1 MKTQKSNNFI
11 SAIFGSRKISR
22 VVLMAYILVPIF
34 LFAVGFASWT
44 IVTPEFGFFTNG
56 GFVGNKLLDSTRYI
70 KLNDEYAPFTNT
82 YMVGGFTITN
92 DEGEVLEVLDT
103 SKFTINFII
112 KLGQCKSLFTEAG
125 ANDEM
130 KLYFTFSL
138 CFADRTESTTLFN
151 VDNFTYSA
159 KLSTSPEYEDINLG
173 YNNTGGWTTSEQDIA
188 QTGVKV
194 SNYVMKSSTN
204 TIETSTSGSYVF
216 VLVFNFEDAES
227 SFGPTSEDSTVTLS
241 IDYKLTPQSATIY
254 RELMDIILG
263 VEDNLQTGETNNQ
276 KSLMSDVRIT
286 DYNPY

>member
-44 IVTPEFGFFTNG
+44 IVTPEFGFFANG

-70 KLNDEYAPFTNT
+70 KLKDEFAPFTNT
-82 YMVGGFTITN
+82 YMVGGFTN
-92 DEGEVLEVLDT
+92 DQGEVLDT
-103 SKFTINFII
+103 SKFTIDFTI
-112 KLGQCKSLFTEAG
+112 KLGQCQSLFTEAG
-125 ANDEM
+125 G

-159 KLSTSPEYEDINLG
+159 KLSTNSGDIIPLG
-173 YNNTGGWTTSEQDIA
+173 YNNDGGYTTSEQDIA
-188 QTGVKV
+188 QTGVSV

-216 VLVFNFEDAES
+216 VIVFDFPANS
-227 SFGPTSEDSTVTLS
+227 SFGPTSADSTVTLS

-263 VEDNLQTGETNNQ
+263 VEDNVQTGETNNQ

-286 DYNPY
+286 DYNPYQKKNSSVGSG

>member
-44 IVTPEFGFFTNG
+44 IVTPEFGFFANG

-70 KLNDEYAPFTNT
+70 NLKNNYKPFTNT
-82 YMVGGFTITN
+82 YMVGGFTN
-92 DEGEVLEVLDT
+92 DQGEVLDT
-103 SKFTINFII
+103 SKFTIDFTI
-112 KLGQCKSLFTEAG
+112 KLGQCQSLFTEAG
-125 ANDEM
+125 G

-159 KLSTSPEYEDINLG
+159 ELSTSSGDIITLG
-173 YNNTGGWTTSEQDIA
+173 YNNGGYTTSEQDIA
-188 QTGVKV
+188 ETGVSV
-194 SNYVMKSSTN
+194 SNYVMKSN

-216 VLVFNFEDAES
+216 VIVFNFPANS

>member
-11 SAIFGSRKISR
+11 SAIFGSGKISR

-44 IVTPEFGFFTNG
+44 IVTPEFGFFANG

-70 KLNDEYAPFTNT
+70 KLKDEYAPFTNT
-82 YMVGGFTITN
+82 YMVGGFTN
-92 DEGEVLEVLDT
+92 DEGEVLDT
-103 SKFTINFII
+103 SKFTIDFTIM
-112 KLGQCKSLFTEAG
+112 LGQCQSLFAEAG
-125 ANDEM
+125 G

-159 KLSTSPEYEDINLG
+159 KLSSSEPEDITLG
-173 YNNTGGWTTSEQDIA
+173 YINTDKDWIESEQDIA
-188 QTGVKV
+188 QTGVSV

-216 VLVFNFEDAES
+216 VIVFNFPPNS

-241 IDYKLTPQSATIY
+241 IDYMLTPKQTPEQPSY
-254 RELMDIILG
+254 RELMDIIL
-263 VEDNLQTGETNNQ
+263 GETNNQ

>member
-11 SAIFGSRKISR
+11 SAIFGSGKISR

-44 IVTPEFGFFTNG
+44 IVTPEFGFFANG

-82 YMVGGFTITN
+82 YMVGGFTN
-92 DEGEVLEVLDT
+92 DQGEVLDT
-103 SKFTINFII
+103 SKFTIGFTIE
-112 KLGQCKSLFTEAG
+112 LGQCQSLFAEAG
-125 ANDEM
+125 G

-159 KLSTSPEYEDINLG
+159 KLSTSSGDITLG
-173 YNNTGGWTTSEQDIA
+173 YNNIGGYTTSEQDIA
-188 QTGVKV
+188 QTGVSV

-216 VLVFNFEDAES
+216 VIVFDFPADSN
-227 SFGPTSEDSTVTLS
+227 FGPTSADSTVTLS

-263 VEDNLQTGETNNQ
+263 VEDNLQTGETNNR

>member
-11 SAIFGSRKISR
+11 SAIFGSGKISR

-44 IVTPEFGFFTNG
+44 IVTPEFGFFANG

-70 KLNDEYAPFTNT
+70 KLKDEYAPFTNT
-82 YMVGGFTITN
+82 YMVGGFTN
-92 DEGEVLEVLDT
+92 DDGEVLDT
-103 SKFTINFII
+103 SKFTIDFTIM
-112 KLGQCKSLFTEAG
+112 LGQCQSLFSEAG
-125 ANDEM
+125 G

-159 KLSTSPEYEDINLG
+159 KLSTSSGDITLG
-173 YNNTGGWTTSEQDIA
+173 YNNIGGYTTSEQDIA
-188 QTGVKV
+188 QTGVSV

-216 VLVFNFEDAES
+216 VIVFDFPADSN
-227 SFGPTSEDSTVTLS
+227 FGPTSADSTVTLS

-263 VEDNLQTGETNNQ
+263 VEDNVQTGETNNQ

>member
-1 MKTQKSNNFI
+1 
-11 SAIFGSRKISR
+11 
-22 VVLMAYILVPIF
+22 MAYILVPIF

-44 IVTPEFGFFTNG
+44 IVTPEFGFFANG

-70 KLNDEYAPFTNT
+70 KLNDEFAPFTNT
-82 YMVGGFTITN
+82 YMVGGFTN
-92 DEGEVLEVLDT
+92 DQGEVLDT
-103 SKFTINFII
+103 SKFTIKFTI
-112 KLGQCKSLFTEAG
+112 KLGQCQSLFTEAG
-125 ANDEM
+125 GE
-130 KLYFTFSL
+130 LYFTFSL

-159 KLSTSPEYEDINLG
+159 KLSTSSGDITLG
-173 YNNTGGWTTSEQDIA
+173 YNNIGVDPTSKQKIA
-188 QTGVKV
+188 ETGVSV
-194 SNYVMKSSTN
+194 RNFVMKSSTN
-204 TIETSTSGSYVF
+204 TDEIETSTSGSYVF
-216 VLVFNFEDAES
+216 VLVFNFPANS

-286 DYNPY
+286 DYTPY

>member
-1 MKTQKSNNFI
+1 MKAQKSNNFI
-11 SAIFGSRKISR
+11 STIFGSRKISR

-44 IVTPEFGFFTNG
+44 IVTPEFGFFANG

-82 YMVGGFTITN
+82 YMVGGFTN
-92 DEGEVLEVLDT
+92 DQGEVLDT
-103 SKFTINFII
+103 SKFTIDFTI
-112 KLGQCKSLFTEAG
+112 KLGQCQSLFSEAG
-125 ANDEM
+125 G

-173 YNNTGGWTTSEQDIA
+173 YNNTGGYTTSEQDIA
-188 QTGVKV
+188 QTGVSV

-216 VLVFNFEDAES
+216 VLVFDFPANS
-227 SFGPTSEDSTVTLS
+227 SFGPTSADSTVTLS
-241 IDYKLTPQSATIY
+241 IDYMLTPQSEDSY

-263 VEDNLQTGETNNQ
+263 VEDNVQTGETNNQ

>member
-1 MKTQKSNNFI
+1 M
-11 SAIFGSRKISR
+11 
-22 VVLMAYILVPIF
+22 
-34 LFAVGFASWT
+34 
-44 IVTPEFGFFTNG
+44 
-56 GFVGNKLLDSTRYI
+56 
-70 KLNDEYAPFTNT
+70 
-82 YMVGGFTITN
+82 
-92 DEGEVLEVLDT
+92 
-103 SKFTINFII
+103 
-112 KLGQCKSLFTEAG
+112 FTEAG
-125 ANDEM
+125 G

-138 CFADRTESTTLFN
+138 CFADRTESTKLFN

-159 KLSTSPEYEDINLG
+159 KLSTSKGGITLG
-173 YNNTGGWTTSEQDIA
+173 YNDGGYTTSEQDIA
-188 QTGVKV
+188 QTGVSV

-216 VLVFNFEDAES
+216 VIVFYFPADSN
-227 SFGPTSEDSTVTLS
+227 FGPTSEDSTVTLS

>member
-44 IVTPEFGFFTNG
+44 IVTPEFGFFANG

-70 KLNDEYAPFTNT
+70 KLKDEYAPFTNT
-82 YMVGGFTITN
+82 YMVGGFTN
-92 DEGEVLEVLDT
+92 DQGEVLDT
-103 SKFTINFII
+103 SKFTIDFTI
-112 KLGQCKSLFTEAG
+112 KLGQCQSLFSEAG
-125 ANDEM
+125 G

-159 KLSTSPEYEDINLG
+159 KLSTSKGDITLG
-173 YNNTGGWTTSEQDIA
+173 YNNIGGYTTSEQDIA
-188 QTGVKV
+188 ETGVSV

-216 VLVFNFEDAES
+216 VIVFDFPANS
-227 SFGPTSEDSTVTLS
+227 SFGPTSADSTVTLS